1 MINYFIESTLCLT
14 VLYAFYW
21 LFLRSMKL
29 LQINRF
35 YLLMAV
41 AFSLAIPALEIS
53 VRSTEVQ
60 AVQTWV
66 GSTINSAQYQKIIK
80 PASGGPDLLL
90 IIYLTGCLVSLA
102 FLVWRLLKIIRLIR
116 LPKTKYHLLSAQRQ
130 DRALEKAQEAA
141 RLYPYSIMINTYRN
155 KHLLEVDELTA
166 WRVGWNLVE
175 KEEYL
180 RFKPVRRKR
189 PPVPNQ
195 KNRILFDLS
204 KKKKQKNPDQ

>member
-1 MINYFIESTLCLT
+1 MDKLRFESLNDFLAQNNFDLKERKLKVLFFVKSNSRSHALNYWSNEKVDI
-14 VLYAFYW
+14 
-21 LFLRSMKL
+21 
-29 LQINRF
+29 
-35 YLLMAV
+35 AV
-41 AFSLAIPALEIS
+41 
-53 VRSTEVQ
+53 VYCRSTI
-60 AVQTWV
+60 
-66 GSTINSAQYQKIIK
+66 GSITDNFVISHELLHQFGAW
-80 PASGGPDLLL
+80 DL
-90 IIYLTGCLVSLA
+90 YYGTPQS
-102 FLVWRLLKIIRLIR
+102 
-116 LPKTKYHLLSAQRQ
+116 
-130 DRALEKAQEAA
+130 LEKAQEAA